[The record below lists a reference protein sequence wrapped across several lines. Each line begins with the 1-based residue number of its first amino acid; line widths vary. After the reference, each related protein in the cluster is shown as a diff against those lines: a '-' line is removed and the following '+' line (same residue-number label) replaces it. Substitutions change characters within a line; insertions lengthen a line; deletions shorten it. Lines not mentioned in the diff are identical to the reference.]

1 MECSIY
7 QNYGAA
13 EVMVQG
19 LAGMVDQTDVEAIVR
34 AQKKMLQRFEKTN
47 EMLANC
53 NNLSGA
59 RLERASRDFKG
70 HTQHVTQLKKDL
82 DSVFKRIRALKV
94 KVASQH
100 PEAYAHV
107 VSGLDSDLVDGGEE
121 DDEYDVAIKER
132 RRSKAAAEQGAVK
145 EATDEEASSQSP
157 DKSSSTLKMGRISP
171 IAEAGVDS

>member
-53 NNLSGA
+53 NHLSSA

-107 VSGLDSDLVDGGEE
+107 LSGLDSDLVDGGEE

-132 RRSKAAAEQGAVK
+132 RRNKEAAATQQGALK
-145 EATDEEASSQSP
+145 DEPSPQSP
-157 DKSSSTLKMGRISP
+157 VDMSSALKSGRISP